1 MDKIIIKTYQNK
13 DHEASRDLLKEV
25 LSIDEENLDYNER
38 GKPYLKDGS
47 LFFNISHSRGIIG
60 IAVSDREIGFDLERV
75 KDVSLDTLK
84 MLSEKIYNDSDRRNN
99 ACDIASIQKVFTIK
113 EAYLK
118 YIGIGLVMNINK
130 IIIDYDN
137 KTIKYQDYREGHYKT
152 YEYCDI
158 LFSVVSTETS
168 EYEIIYK
175 DLN

>member
-1 MDKIIIKTYQNK
+1 
-13 DHEASRDLLKEV
+13 
-25 LSIDEENLDYNER
+25 
-38 GKPYLKDGS
+38 
-47 LFFNISHSRGIIG
+47 
-60 IAVSDREIGFDLERV
+60 
-75 KDVSLDTLK
+75 
-84 MLSEKIYNDSDRRNN
+84 
-99 ACDIASIQKVFTIK
+99 
-113 EAYLK
+113 
-118 YIGIGLVMNINK
+118 MNINK